1 MIAHSLGK
9 GKEPLRNY
17 REAQEF
23 LLNVIDKN
31 YLLVTY
37 CIIFSSMLYFK

>member
-31 YLLVTY
+31 YLLRIY